1 MITLYAHCNK
11 RSLTCCFH
19 SPPTPRR
26 RINAEFRNSLPDFI
40 NRETDNDPPLW
51 SFKPGDIFDLLDKFI
66 GRLND
71 LRIVF
76 ETATEFSKLERV
88 EIGGIKGRH
97 INRELFQISEDFA
110 LLYREWANVSSKYDL
125 LDVNPALPHF
135 ANAKRNFDQKADEL
149 ERKLATQFDLAFE
162 QCNTTTQIA
171 TLIQILGTI
180 MHRPIIMAE
189 LKPRYDDV
197 ITAFARELA
206 QVKRTFDR
214 GVLNM
219 EKFGVQA
226 LPIDPGQAPVT
237 GVLKWI
243 HKLRQRLLLPAANF
257 PYLDYE

>member
-1 MITLYAHCNK
+1 MWT
-11 RSLTCCFH
+11 
-19 SPPTPRR
+19 
-26 RINAEFRNSLPDFI
+26 
-40 NRETDNDPPLW
+40 
-51 SFKPGDIFDLLDKFI
+51 FKPSDTFGLLDSFI

-71 LRIVF
+71 LRNVF

-97 INRELFQISEDFA
+97 INRELGKIADDFA
-110 LLYREWANVSSKYDL
+110 VLYREWANVSSKYDL

-135 ANAKRNFDQKADEL
+135 NNAKHHFDEKADEL

-162 QCNTTTQIA
+162 QCNTTTQLS

-180 MHRPIIMAE
+180 MHRPILMAE

-206 QVKRTFDR
+206 QVKRTYDR

-219 EKFGVQA
+219 EQFGVQA
-226 LPIDPGQAPVT
+226 LPIDPGQAPVS
-237 GVLKWI
+237 GILKWI
-243 HKLRQRLLLPAANF
+243 HKLRQRLMMPSSNF